1 MEVIRTTPPPV
12 AAPLCRRSLI
22 VESDFQIL
30 SPLRETLVAAGY
42 EVHCASGPAEARRLL
57 GRHRYDFVIVHL
69 DLAAAGGDPG
79 LDVIA
84 RAREWNPHTRIV
96 ALGSDGD
103 DTPCGLFEAL
113 GADVCFTTTG
123 SIDRLRVQIATM
135 ARSASTG
142 GSAEE
147 SPSC

>member
-1 MEVIRTTPPPV
+1 MEVIRTSSPPLV
-12 AAPLCRRSLI
+12 TSLSRRSLI

-42 EVHCASGPAEARRLL
+42 EVHCASGPSEARRLL
-57 GRHRYDFVIVHL
+57 GRHRYDFVIIHL
-69 DLAAAGGDPG
+69 DLAAQGGDPG

-84 RAREWNPHTRIV
+84 RAREWNPQTRIV
-96 ALGSDGD
+96 ALGSDGEE
-103 DTPCGLFEAL
+103 TPCGLFEAL
-113 GADVCFTTTG
+113 GADACYSATG

-135 ARSASTG
+135 ARNTSTG
-142 GSAEE
+142 GSAQE